1 MDPHQTLGVPPGSP
15 PEVVERAFRV
25 AAQQFHPNNGGTR
38 EQFAQIV
45 AAYNALKATTPPIPQ
60 QQAPVPP
67 SRPSPPNQRYVIT
80 PRIHGTP
87 DTNRKSVLAARVVA
101 ASAAATVAAISGL
114 AFSGGTLTLLTVIIT
129 AVAFA
134 GAAAAG
140 PAIVMAAYIP
150 ATRLLLVAAAAGL
163 ALWPTV
169 VGAVV
174 AIAAAAGIRVILK
187 KVRLI

>member
-25 AAQQFHPNNGGTR
+25 AAQQNHPNNGGTR

-150 ATRLLLVAAAAGL
+150 ATRLLLVAAAGL